1 MAKDTVPINTEIKQR
16 IKQLQLDVA
25 LLKGVPKLSQ
35 LDLMDIMTKEYQEVI
50 KK

>member
-1 MAKDTVPINTEIKQR
+1 MAKDTVPVTKEIKDR

-25 LLKGVPKLSQ
+25 ALKGVPKLSQ
-35 LDLMDIMTKEYQEVI
+35 LDLMDIMTREYQEVI